1 MYKITKEEITQAIKS
16 GKIKDKKS
24 LIAFVSSRELEDQLD
39 LLKKITIRG
48 EKGDKGDDGYTPV
61 KGVDYFDG
69 KDGKEGVQGPAGPKG
84 ESKTG
89 ERGPAGPQGEK
100 GESIVGPAGPSGLDG
115 KDGSPDTGEQIIE
128 KINSVKK
135 QKIKLSQ
142 IETFDKGITKDV
154 LDRAISILDQ
164 RTSFL
169 INKVSNLATVGVG
182 GSAVYRND
190 GTISGT
196 AITLT
201 RSATTVLSLVINGQ
215 FIHEFTHTSGTDTI
229 TITSDEATGF
239 NGNSYTV
246 IFV

>member
-128 KINSVKK
+128 KINGVKDGLK
-135 QKIKLSQ
+135 KLKIEYPK
-142 IETFDKGITKDV
+142 KVITQDI

-164 RTSFL
+164 RTQFL

-196 AITLT
+196 TITMT
-201 RSATTVLSLVINGQ
+201 RNATTVLSLVINGQ
-215 FIHEFTHTSGTDTI
+215 FIHTFTHTSGTDTI
-229 TITSDEATGF
+229 EITSDEATGF
-239 NGNSYTV
+239 NGNDYTV